1 MLALLVDSKH
11 SQAPLALNHSSLLL
25 KNLPNKI
32 FGKMMGRW
40 GKDDIPLR
48 THAGKWTTTFKAS
61 QVKYSISQEEFESY
75 V

>member
-1 MLALLVDSKH
+1 
-11 SQAPLALNHSSLLL
+11 
-25 KNLPNKI
+25 
-32 FGKMMGRW
+32 MMGRW

-61 QVKYSISQEEFESY
+61 QVKYYISQEEFESY

>member
-1 MLALLVDSKH
+1 
-11 SQAPLALNHSSLLL
+11 
-25 KNLPNKI
+25 
-32 FGKMMGRW
+32 MGRW

-75 V
+75 VWLTVFKVVKTFNELK